1 MNTKVTGN
9 LAMSFSKVCSG
20 LNQNALRYLQPT
32 WMDAVSGV
40 FLRLVFAG
48 ASFWLIGLFTKKT
61 AHGSWP
67 KITWKDR
74 LALLCMGMF
83 LVYGYMLGLLLALT
97 YSTPVSSSLIIC
109 TEPVWVLLMAAWF
122 FHRPITRGKV
132 LGIALGMA
140 GCLVCILTQKS
151 DDIATNPLLGNL
163 CGLGGAIFY
172 SIYLVASKGLLRKMD
187 NITFNK
193 WLFTGGAIAATAG
206 VAIHGLYA
214 PVLGQGLFSGPM
226 LALLF
231 VLVFPS
237 TVSYL
242 LVAVGIRDL
251 PSTVVAIYGYV
262 ILIVSMAASYAL
274 GQDRFSWEQ
283 AVAVALIVLSVY
295 LVEIADSGA
304 SGKGSAKPGANK
316 RKPA

>member
-1 MNTKVTGN
+1 MGNKVTGN
-9 LAMSFSKVCSG
+9 VAMAFSKICSG

-48 ASFWLIGLFTKKT
+48 ASFWLIGLFTKP
-61 AHGSWP
+61 ARNVR
-67 KITWKDR
+67 WKDR
-74 LALLCMGMF
+74 LALLLMGMV
-83 LVYGYMLGLLLALT
+83 LVYGYMLGLLFALT

-122 FHRPITRGKV
+122 FHRPITKSKV

-151 DDIATNPLLGNL
+151 DAVATDPLLGNL

-172 SIYLVASKGLLRKMD
+172 SIYLVASKGLLRRID

-193 WLFTGGAIAATAG
+193 WIFLGGAVAATAG
-206 VAIHGLYA
+206 VAIHGLHA
-214 PVLGQGLFSGPM
+214 PVLAQGLTSLPM
-226 LALLF
+226 LVLLF

-242 LVAVGIRDL
+242 LVAVGIKDL

-283 AVAVALIVLSVY
+283 GLAVVLIVVSVY
-295 LVEIADSGA
+295 LVEIADSGPSEKA
-304 SGKGSAKPGANK
+304 PEQEE
-316 RKPA
+316 PATARQ

>member
-1 MNTKVTGN
+1 MSKKVTGN
-9 LAMSFSKVCSG
+9 VAMAFSKICSG
-20 LNQNALRYLQPT
+20 LNQNALRYLQPV

-40 FLRLVFAG
+40 FLRLAFAG
-48 ASFWLIGLFTKKT
+48 TSFWLIGLFTKKP
-61 AHGSWP
+61 ANVR
-67 KITWKDR
+67 WKDR
-74 LALLCMGMF
+74 LALLFMGMV

-122 FHRPITRGKV
+122 FHRPITKSKV

-151 DDIATNPLLGNL
+151 DAVATDPLFGNL

-172 SIYLVASKGLLRKMD
+172 SIYLVASKGLLRRVD

-193 WLFTGGAIAATAG
+193 WIFLGGAIAASAG
-206 VAIHGLYA
+206 VAIHGLDA
-214 PVLGQGLFSGPM
+214 PVLSQGLLSLPM
-226 LALLF
+226 LVLLF

-242 LVAVGIRDL
+242 LVAVGIKDL

-283 AVAVALIVLSVY
+283 GVAVVLIVLSVY
-295 LVEIADSGA
+295 LVEIADSGPPQGPADKAEPA
-304 SGKGSAKPGANK
+304 SA
-316 RKPA
+316 RQ

>member
-1 MNTKVTGN
+1 MDRKVTGN
-9 LAMSFSKVCSG
+9 LAMSFSKLCSG
-20 LNQNALRYLQPT
+20 LNQNALRYLQPA

-48 ASFWLIGLFTKKT
+48 ASFWLISLFTPKG
-61 AHGSWP
+61 AHTGWP
-67 KITWKDR
+67 EISWKDR
-74 LALLCMGMF
+74 LVLLGMGMF

-122 FHRPITRGKV
+122 FHRPVTRGKV

-172 SIYLVASKGLLRKMD
+172 SIYLVASRGLLRKMD

-206 VAIHGLYA
+206 VAIHGLHA
-214 PVLGQGLFSGPM
+214 PVLEQGLLSAPM
-226 LALLF
+226 LVLLF

-262 ILIVSMAASYAL
+262 ILIVSMAASYTL

-283 AVAVALIVLSVY
+283 AVAVVLIVLSVY
-295 LVEIADSGA
+295 LVEIADGGPD
-304 SGKGSAKPGANK
+304 GKARAKRGRAEK
-316 RKPA
+316 R